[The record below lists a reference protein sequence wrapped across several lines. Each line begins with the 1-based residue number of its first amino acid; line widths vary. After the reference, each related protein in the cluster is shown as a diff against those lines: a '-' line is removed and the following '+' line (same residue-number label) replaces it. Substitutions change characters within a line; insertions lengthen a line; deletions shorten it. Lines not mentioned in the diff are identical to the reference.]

1 MAADHPEWNQDER
14 VALVEAGF
22 RIANER
28 VAAWEERYST
38 ADVERYFCECARTA
52 CREQLELTKQHYEAV
67 RRTPKRFIVLPG
79 HEMPDFESVVER
91 HGSHVVVEKPD
102 ALLHIVVPT
111 DPREKRDPR
120 AAADKIA
127 QEVAPPPAD

>member
-38 ADVERYFCECARTA
+38 ADVERYFCECARRD
-52 CREQLELTKQHYEAV
+52 CREQLELAKKSYEGV
-67 RRTPKRFIVLPG
+67 RSNPKRFMVLPG
-79 HEMPDFESVVER
+79 HELPAFETVVE
-91 HGSHVVVEKPD
+91 HHPSHVVVEKPD

-120 AAADKIA
+120 AEADKIA
-127 QEVAPPPAD
+127 REVGPPSAD